1 MNEPTPPLPEVEF
14 NPEMQHIV
22 CAVRGIPESFKTV
35 DTAIHLASS
44 QAARLTFLL
53 ILNIEFL
60 GDATPVLG
68 SYKTVERQLTSLGE
82 FTLLS
87 LCDEA
92 RQRGVDR
99 CSGVVRLGD
108 FRRQLRTY
116 LDEAHADAL
125 VVSRLAPKET
135 GERLTAGDF
144 EGFIASLEQE
154 LQIEVLVVEVNENR

>member
-1 MNEPTPPLPEVEF
+1 MTDPTPPLPDIEF
-14 NPEMQHIV
+14 NPDLLHIV

-35 DTAIHLASS
+35 ETAIGMASH

-68 SYKTVERQLTSLGE
+68 SYKTVERQLISLGE

-87 LCDEA
+87 LRDEA
-92 RQRGVDR
+92 LQRGVAR

-108 FRRQLRTY
+108 FRKQLRIY
-116 LDEAHADAL
+116 LNETHADAL
-125 VVSRLAPKET
+125 VISRLPPKDT
-135 GERLTAGDF
+135 GEKLPPKDF
-144 EGFIASLEQE
+144 AAFITELERD
-154 LQIEVLVVEVNENR
+154 LQIEVLVVEVAEES

>member
-1 MNEPTPPLPEVEF
+1 MTDPTPPLPEVEF
-14 NPEMQHIV
+14 NPELQHIV

-35 DTAIHLASS
+35 ETAIGMASN

-53 ILNIEFL
+53 IVNVEFM

-68 SYKTVERQLTSLGE
+68 SYKTVERQLVSLGE

-92 RQRGVDR
+92 QRSGVAR

-108 FRRQLRTY
+108 FRQQLRTY
-116 LDEAHADAL
+116 LNETHADAL
-125 VVSRLAPKET
+125 VISRLPPKET
-135 GERLTAGDF
+135 GEKLPARDF
-144 EGFIASLEQE
+144 ESFIAELEKN
-154 LQIEVLVVEVNENR
+154 LQIEVMVVEVIEES